1 MIMSFTLY
9 LLGALVYHK
18 LRGLRVTILEVFLI
32 TLSFTIILFYWV
44 WILAIRI
51 KNFSVVD
58 AAWALAFFVHS
69 LIFYSLMTGFQKRRT
84 LLLFLMS
91 VWSLRLGFFL
101 AKRTKS
107 HHPKE
112 DTRYL
117 KLREK
122 YGADYEK
129 KFLFFF
135 LWQAVSVSFLTFPSV
150 FVFNNPTQ
158 YLSLFE
164 IFGSIV
170 FLASVAGETL
180 ADFQMAQFKSLP
192 ANKGKVCNVGLWRYS
207 RHPNY
212 FFESCVW
219 VSLYLFWLGTPGLW
233 WAAYAPLSIVILLV
247 KVTGVP
253 PSEEQS
259 LKSKGEQYI
268 NYQKVT
274 SVFVPWRPKNGK

>member
-1 MIMSFTLY
+1 MIIPFTLY
-9 LLGALVYHK
+9 LLAALVYHK

-51 KNFSVVD
+51 KNFSIVD
-58 AAWALAFFVHS
+58 AAWAFAFFLHA
-69 LIFYSLMTGFQKRRT
+69 LIFYSILTGFQKRRT

-101 AKRTKS
+101 AKRTKA

-112 DTRYL
+112 DSRYI

-122 YGADYEK
+122 FGADFEK
-129 KFLFFF
+129 KFLIFF
-135 LWQAVSVSFLTFPSV
+135 LWQAASVSFLMLPSV
-150 FVFNNPTQ
+150 FVFNNPAQ
-158 YLSLFE
+158 YLSLPE
-164 IFGSIV
+164 IFGSIC
-170 FLASVAGETL
+170 FMLSVTGEAL
-180 ADFQMAQFKSLP
+180 ADLQMAHFKSLP
-192 ANKGKVCNVGLWRYS
+192 ANKGKVCNAGLWRYS

-212 FFESCVW
+212 FFESCTW
-219 VSLYLFWLGTPGLW
+219 FSLYLFWLGTPGLW
-233 WAAYAPLSIVILLV
+233 WSVYAPLSILFLLV

-259 LKSKGEQYI
+259 LKSKGDFYLD
-268 NYQKVT
+268 YQKVT
-274 SVFVPWRPKNGK
+274 SVFVPWPPKKGK